1 MEAVRLDLPERAL
14 SPLPGVPEIE
24 QWVSVVIVPFEGPGM
39 KVQFVCVYV
48 CVCRGSVVCTHAVT
62 RKCPQMASL
71 QCAPGTYVK
80 TAPRRQTTPKLTHPN
95 LYTSRLG

>member
-24 QWVSVVIVPFEGPGM
+24 QWVVIVPFEGPGM

-48 CVCRGSVVCTHAVT
+48 CVCVVGA
-62 RKCPQMASL
+62 
-71 QCAPGTYVK
+71 
-80 TAPRRQTTPKLTHPN
+80 
-95 LYTSRLG
+95 